1 MVGRS
6 EGWRLLGIPRHIWE
20 HNIEMN
26 LKEVGWGINW
36 FHLAQGRDRWRAC
49 AIALP

>member
-26 LKEVGWGINW
+26 LKEIGWESGLDHWFREEVHVVGS
-36 FHLAQGRDRWRAC
+36 
-49 AIALP
+49 